1 MLMVGLLAISV
12 AGCKYAE
19 DAPLSN
25 TNEAVSFSPAI
36 SGTSSVNKTATRT
49 GNITTDNVTADR
61 TTEIA
66 LAHAGLTKLEVT
78 LLKQNLTLMI
88 VDKNIVNPY
97 YPIFQSFASIPF
109 FLNIFLMGL

>member
-66 LAHAGLTKLEVT
+66 LAHAGLTKIEVT
-78 LLKQNLTLMI
+78 LLKQNLTQMI
-88 VDKNIVNPY
+88 MNKNIVNPY
-97 YPIFQSFASIPF
+97 YLVNQYYLVSPVLSC
-109 FLNIFLMGL
+109 

>member
-1 MLMVGLLAISV
+1 MLMVSLLAISV
-12 AGCKYAE
+12 AGCKSAE

-49 GNITTDNVTADR
+49 GNITKDNVTADR

-66 LAHAGLTKLEVT
+66 LAHAGLTKIEVT
-78 LLKQNLTLMI
+78 LLKQNLAQMI
-88 VDKNIVNPY
+88 MNKNIVNPY
-97 YPIFQSFASIPF
+97 YLVNQYYLVSPVISC
-109 FLNIFLMGL
+109 